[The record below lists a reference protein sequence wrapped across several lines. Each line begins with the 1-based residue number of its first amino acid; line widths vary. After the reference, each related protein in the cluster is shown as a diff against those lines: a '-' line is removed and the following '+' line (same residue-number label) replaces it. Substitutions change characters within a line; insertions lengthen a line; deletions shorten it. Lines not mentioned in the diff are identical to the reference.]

1 MKDLGITTIISESAH
16 GFVIPVTPRAELVKG
31 NCFVI
36 GDAAG
41 FADPIVAEGISNAL
55 LSGKIIAEAI
65 LKGNLTLKNQRK
77 YIEKVNEKN

>member
-1 MKDLGITTIISESAH
+1 MKDLGINTIISESAH
-16 GFVIPVTPRAELVKG
+16 GFVIPVTPRENWSNG

-55 LSGKIIAEAI
+55 LLVVK
-65 LKGNLTLKNQRK
+65 
-77 YIEKVNEKN
+77 